1 MDTPTETPLRFY
13 SKRAISIATFFG
25 GPLAAGVLVR
35 QNYLNEGKTDQ
46 AMHALFLGIVS
57 TILLFAALFLIP
69 EDVMENFPSALIPGI
84 YTAIILVLVETVQG
98 QTLKAHAD
106 NNGLF
111 YSGWKAAGVGTV
123 CMVIMTVG
131 IFAIAMLAHTDEF
144 DPVAYDNGIAA
155 FEQNEQE
162 ALKLF
167 TLLENEQLGSAKD
180 FIPEEGIP
188 AWQRNI
194 LILDGLDTLSSLPPE
209 LTHQNGLLREYTEL
223 RVKSYE
229 LILRSLIEETD
240 TYDLKIKAMVRRI
253 DQILEEL

>member
-57 TILLFAALFLIP
+57 TILLFAAIFLIP
-69 EDVMENFPSALIPGI
+69 EDVMENMPSALIPGI
-84 YTAIILVLVETVQG
+84 YTAIILVLVEKVQG
-98 QTLKAHAD
+98 QTLKAHEE
-106 NNGLF
+106 NNGQF
-111 YSGWKAAGVGTV
+111 YSGWKAAGVGAV

-131 IFAIAMLAHTDEF
+131 IVSMIMLTTVDF

-155 FEQNEQE
+155 FEHNEQE

-167 TLLENEQLGSAKD
+167 TLLDNEQLGSAKD
-180 FIPEEGIP
+180 FIHEEGIP

-194 LILDGLDTLSSLPPE
+194 LILDGLDTLSSLPPDLE
-209 LTHQNGLLREYTEL
+209 QQNGLLREYTEL
-223 RVKSYE
+223 RIKSYE
-229 LILRSLIEETD
+229 LIHRSLTEETD
-240 TYDLKIKAMVRRI
+240 TYDLKIKGMVRRI